1 MSFLRKIIITLFV
14 IYNFSIFS
22 GEKFEN
28 MEIFFNP
35 INKNNF
41 NENMKNEYISLKEE
55 NTDNDIKLNL
65 SFISDI
71 KFDQSEELK
80 LIVENKDEDNKIDNN
95 VLLKDEKDRLNLSF
109 IDNIEILSEPK
120 KENNLNDFKKINNKE
135 LYESKNIENNNDKVF
150 INKEDLDN
158 VLKNNSLLQEEFKML
173 FIEKLNIKKKIEEIQ
188 KQQEIFVNNQNDID
202 FIFNCLL
209 EEKNQELEEK
219 DEILEETNQELKF
232 LNNEYCEFIDR
243 NNLLIEEKDEEI
255 LRKDKEYK
263 RLYKSKSL
271 KDSYACKEKKT
282 KYAIDN
288 SIRTRTRKRSIDKS
302 SGRRKHR

>member
-1 MSFLRKIIITLFV
+1 MSFLRKIIVTLFV

-22 GEKFEN
+22 DEKVEN
-28 MEIFFNP
+28 METSFNAVN
-35 INKNNF
+35 INNF
-41 NENMKNEYISLKEE
+41 NENMKNENMLLKEE
-55 NTDNDIKLNL
+55 KIDDDIKLNL

-80 LIVENKDEDNKIDNN
+80 LYEENKIDNN

-135 LYESKNIENNNDKVF
+135 LYENKSIENNSDKVF

-173 FIEKLNIKKKIEEIQ
+173 FIEKLNIEKKIEEIQ

-282 KYAIDN
+282 KYAIDK
-288 SIRTRTRKRSIDKS
+288 SIRQRTIKRSIDKS